1 MFLFGSRGKFI
12 FNKFPLKS
20 LLLPHW
26 KKNWIEIKTLVDVL
40 VGLNSESNSNCLC
53 AQLWDWQEQFSG
65 NEKSLSL
72 SLSHLQLRARDEPC
86 SPCSGHLPRLP
97 PVVVVLADDL
107 EDVPGVEGDPRLC
120 AGDEIIVQ
128 GVVLELGSNK
138 DVAGRRSRAVGG
150 NDLR

>member
-1 MFLFGSRGKFI
+1 MARLLI
-12 FNKFPLKS
+12 ATVIPTP
-20 LLLPHW
+20 LLLS
-26 KKNWIEIKTLVDVL
+26 
-40 VGLNSESNSNCLC
+40 SETDSNNFVEMRVSQYL
-53 AQLWDWQEQFSG
+53 E
-65 NEKSLSL
+65 
-72 SLSHLQLRARDEPC
+72 LRAGDQPRRPC
-86 SPCSGHLPRLP
+86 RRHLPGLP

-107 EDVPGVEGDPRLC
+107 QDVPGVEGDPRLC

>member
-1 MFLFGSRGKFI
+1 MFLFGSPGKFI

-20 LLLPHW
+20 LLLPQW

-72 SLSHLQLRARDEPC
+72 SLSLTCSSGLGMSPAVPAAATFLACHQLWSSLLMICRMSPVLKGIPACAQGMRSSSRGSYSNWARTKM
-86 SPCSGHLPRLP
+86 S
-97 PVVVVLADDL
+97 
-107 EDVPGVEGDPRLC
+107 
-120 AGDEIIVQ
+120 Q
-128 GVVLELGSNK
+128 G
-138 DVAGRRSRAVGG
+138 GG
-150 NDLR
+150 AER

>member
-1 MFLFGSRGKFI
+1 MARLLI
-12 FNKFPLKS
+12 ATVIPTP
-20 LLLPHW
+20 LLLS
-26 KKNWIEIKTLVDVL
+26 
-40 VGLNSESNSNCLC
+40 SETDSNNFVEMRVSQYL
-53 AQLWDWQEQFSG
+53 E
-65 NEKSLSL
+65 
-72 SLSHLQLRARDEPC
+72 LRAGDQPRRPC
-86 SPCSGHLPRLP
+86 RRHLPGLP

>member
-1 MFLFGSRGKFI
+1 MRVIPTVS
-12 FNKFPLKS
+12 PLS
-20 LLLPHW
+20 
-26 KKNWIEIKTLVDVL
+26 
-40 VGLNSESNSNCLC
+40 SETDRNNF
-53 AQLWDWQEQFSG
+53 QEMR
-65 NEKSLSL
+65 SL
-72 SLSHLQLRARDEPC
+72 SLSHLQFWAGDQPC

-107 EDVPGVEGDPRLC
+107 QDVPGVEGDPRLS